1 MLKSLEL
8 ENFQSHTS
16 SILELDP
23 HFNCIIGMGNHGK
36 TVVIRALNLLLYN
49 QWDSSWVTFGVSHCV
64 VTGTFPNGTKL
75 IRKKGKKINEYIISY
90 PDGKVQKF
98 ENFGTGVP
106 EEVQKLTQVVPV
118 ELPSGDKVKLNL
130 HAQFD
135 PSFLQSITSTNKAK
149 LFGKLSG
156 LDVLDTV
163 GQELS
168 LDKRRAQTTA
178 NSKGDELVQLS
189 AKLLKFAPLDQ
200 CAIKMEDV
208 KQQIELVKQ
217 QAGRLAALKN
227 LKQKMQTWETRHKVS
242 SSRVG
247 RYTFLDSVDTGRVE
261 VSLDKVRQYRE
272 LKDRISKWK
281 GLYGQ
286 LSQGLSEVN
295 EQISTTKLLYIDCL
309 KKEQICP
316 TCKTQITEE
325 CLAEVLLE
333 L

>member
-1 MLKSLEL
+1 MFKSLEL

-16 SILELDP
+16 SILEFDP

-49 QWDSSWVTFGVSHCV
+49 QWDSSWVTFGAPHCV
-64 VTGTFPNGTKL
+64 VTGTLQSGTKL

-90 PDGKVQKF
+90 PDGKTQKF

-168 LDKRRAQTTA
+168 LDRRRAQTTA

-200 CAIKMEDV
+200 CASKVEDL
-208 KQQIELVKQ
+208 KQQLSLVQ
-217 QAGRLAALKN
+217 HQADRLAALRT
-227 LKQKMQTWETRHKVS
+227 LKQKMQSWETRYKVS

-247 RYTFLDSVDTGRVE
+247 RYAFLDSVDTSKTE
-261 VSLDKVRQYRE
+261 TSLDQVRQYTE
-272 LKDRISKWK
+272 LKGRISKWK
-281 GLYGQ
+281 RSHEQ

-295 EQISTTKLLYIDCL
+295 KQIGTKKLLYIDCL
-309 KKEQICP
+309 KREQICP

-325 CLAEVLLE
+325 CLAEVLSE